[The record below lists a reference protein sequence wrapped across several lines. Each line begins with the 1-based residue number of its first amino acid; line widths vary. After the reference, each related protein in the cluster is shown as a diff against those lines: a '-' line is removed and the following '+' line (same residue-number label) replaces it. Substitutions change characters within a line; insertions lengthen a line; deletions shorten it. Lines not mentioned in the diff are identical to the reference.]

1 MARDNLLRASQRKTT
16 IGPSDLD
23 GFAERLLLQLPMF
36 LTVAFGLIFM
46 VGRFIALLKANLKE
60 PPDNLASVALLAM
73 MVAAAAAMITFACTA
88 AGAVIGLVLRAC
100 FGKRL
105 QLALNRHYSF
115 SKVRGFQ
122 VSNPR

>member
-1 MARDNLLRASQRKTT
+1 MARDDLLRAAQRKTA
-16 IGPSDLD
+16 IGPSDLG

-36 LTVAFGLIFM
+36 LTVAFGLIFI
-46 VGRFIALLKANLKE
+46 VGRFIALLKEDLKD

-73 MVAAAAAMITFACTA
+73 MVVAAAVMVTLVCTA

-105 QLALNRHYSF
+105 HRALNRHYSF
-115 SKVRGFQ
+115 SKPLGFQ
-122 VSNPR
+122 VPNPR